1 MRQDRRSPL
10 RAVVQR
16 VTRASVAIDAETV
29 GTIGRGLL
37 VLLGVT
43 HADTAAD
50 ARWLAEKIVG
60 LRIFNDAD
68 GKMNLGLTDIG
79 GSVLVV
85 SQFTLYGDAQ
95 KGRRPSFIAAA
106 RPEQAIPLYEAFL
119 NGIKALGVPVETGR
133 FGATMAVE
141 LINEGPVTLILDSP
155 PTD

>member
-1 MRQDRRSPL
+1 M
-10 RAVVQR
+10 RAVLQR
-16 VTRASVAIDAETV
+16 VTRAGVTIDGAVV
-29 GTIGRGLL
+29 GSIGPGVL

-43 HADTAAD
+43 HTDTLDD
-50 ARWLAEKIVG
+50 ARWLAEKCVG

-68 GKMNLGLTDIG
+68 GKMNLGLTDVS

-106 RPEQAIPLYEAFL
+106 RPEQAIPLYEAFV
-119 NGIKALGVPVETGR
+119 NGIRALGISVATGR

-141 LINEGPVTLILDSP
+141 LVNDGPVTLILD
-155 PTD
+155 TAGR